1 MPAPMR
7 TLALVPVLLLAVSA
21 SAQTGNGAFD
31 AADKYLTEQSNSR
44 ACDAFVK
51 FLKDNPE
58 GPLTREAQ
66 AKRAFTCM
74 NAGKGG
80 TYYQELRDLADK
92 GEKDFARAWAMW
104 VLGERGERQP
114 ADALPLLKQAAGG
127 EGRTAKEA
135 RRLYIAA
142 SFRAIERNSWDM
154 KQVSARVD
162 GILEMSESAAEKA
175 RARFLRGQSQLNNGQ
190 PAGEKELLEVGSGSS
205 DWADDA
211 LYAVAQQRENQ
222 GKYVPALEL
231 YDQIVQ
237 RFDRQKSNLRDS
249 AASRAADIRRPSI
262 NLNVTWFE
270 LPGSKPQVTVSF
282 RNVKKSSWSIKR
294 ADPGKLNADYASDMK
309 RALAESASETVKTWE
324 LALKEPAPH
333 APGNT
338 TFELE
343 LTQAGTYVVDVD
355 AEGQKDREI
364 ASIGPNVLVVKTGR
378 DDLVVWHVDSNSG
391 EAVPNSPVHI
401 YARDTRGK
409 STHLTGTTDATGLAR
424 FSWKGTERLYQVVA
438 WAQSGQAWAYA
449 NTHSNW
455 YAYNKE
461 HLAYVLS
468 DRPLYKPGEE
478 VGLKLFVR
486 SREDGP
492 SVPVPDAKCTLYV
505 RDPSGRDI
513 AHPELTTNKF
523 GTAFASFKL
532 GKDAQL
538 GPWSGYISC
547 QNVSPQQSQLSFRVE
562 EYKPPEYTVSVS
574 PVGRPK
580 PGDAVKVK
588 VAASFFFGGPV
599 ANAQGRAI
607 VRVTGWNH
615 QWAPWPED
623 VMPAW
628 MMQYGYGRYGG
639 HGKHGRRHYD
649 DDEYG
654 GGYGYYGQLATHTLQ
669 FKTGADGTA
678 EIEVPAL
685 QNGANQ
691 PGLQYQ
697 VEVLVTDS
705 SRREVRGTGTVKVSK
720 EAYFADLRTDRL
732 LYRPGEKMTVQL
744 RAEDPNGVPAAPEL
758 KVRVARL
765 TEKGVEGQVAEG
777 KAKLAGGKGS
787 LSLPV
792 DAIGPVRVELY
803 DGAAGDKVLATADV
817 WLTDDKKP
825 IVPNRQGFFILT
837 DRGPMK
843 VGQSVR
849 ALVVTARPGGHTL
862 LSLETEK
869 MNHVVSVPMNGR
881 SRFVELPVTAD
892 LAPNA
897 WLTASRVENQNFQ
910 QQQETLLV
918 TGSDVEL
925 DVKVAPAKAVTEP
938 STAMGLTVDP
948 GARAPKGAGFE
959 VALTAVDEALFAIEP
974 EKTDT
979 FVPWFGR
986 RMRQHAVQ
994 TSSSLNWK
1002 SYRPPRQQAQPITQ
1016 AAPEEEHRKRDESA
1030 GDMKEKSARAGA
1042 GMAMAPAAL
1051 AAPEPAKKMSAK
1063 DSKPSESKAELAMDD
1078 DRGAGPGGAKNAAEA
1093 PVKVRSDFGSSAGW
1107 QPALAGSVGAPAKS
1121 QVKFTDSLTSWRL
1134 IAIVV
1139 TDGPHLGI
1147 GRATVRTE
1155 KPLMVRL
1162 QAPRFFVEKDQVV
1175 LSAIVS
1181 SRLPTA
1187 AEVDVSISAPGL
1199 KALQPTSKKVTV
1211 GPGANVRFDAR
1222 FEVIDPGDRVV
1233 KAVARGGGKADAME
1247 WTLPASVHGAA
1258 QRQFWAGRVGD
1269 KMGFTFELPEKR
1281 KATATKL
1288 ELTLSPSLLAVM
1300 FDGLPY
1306 LAQYPYGCTEQT
1318 LSKFVP
1324 AAIARRAVKDLSLPE
1339 GRVPANLDDMVSSGL
1354 NRLYGFQH
1362 GDGGWGWWQTD
1373 KSNQWMTAYAVYGL
1387 SLGKDAGLA
1396 VDQNAIERGRGWLR
1410 DNLGSALNAPE
1421 THAFMVFA
1429 LAQTGGAPK
1438 HALDSTFGYRTK
1450 LSPKGR
1456 ALVAMSLLAANDKR
1470 ARIAV
1475 ENLDDVVKMA
1485 KERAD
1490 AAVGDAKDA
1499 WSTSAA
1505 IEATSAV
1512 LMAMVRYDVNSPLI
1526 KPLVDF
1532 LVLRRNGGKWRT
1544 TRDTAFAI
1552 YALSEL
1558 ARKEAAQLQTGSFS
1572 ILVNGKEVKR
1582 VKYQK
1587 GGLDLT
1593 EPVLLADSAFRA
1605 GKNEVQIR
1613 RDGAGTGYYAAL
1625 LDLYNQDDVIK
1636 GRGGDV
1642 VVKRSYTLL
1651 GRPSTERAQAPTEFG
1666 MPVDSGVRVR
1676 VDLEVTINKAV
1687 EFVMI
1692 EDLKPAG
1699 LESVLQK
1706 SGPEVCAY
1714 ACTHAELR
1722 NDRVAMFLTELPVG
1736 TKKLSYE
1743 LRAEVP
1749 GRFSALP
1756 ARVEAMYAPE
1766 ITATS
1771 DEFRFEVRDA
1781 PEAGVAGK

>member
-1 MPAPMR
+1 MR
-7 TLALVPVLLLAVSA
+7 PLLLPALLLSSA
-21 SAQTGNGAFD
+21 AAAQTGDAAFD
-31 AADKYLTEQSNSR
+31 AADKSLSEQSHSR
-44 ACDAFVK
+44 ACDGFSK
-51 FLKDNPE
+51 FLKDNP
-58 GPLTREAQ
+58 GSALAREAQ
-66 AKRAFTCM
+66 AKRAYSCM
-74 NAGKGG
+74 NVGKGN
-80 TYYQELRDLADK
+80 YYQELRNLADQ

-104 VLGERGERQP
+104 VLGERGDRQP
-114 ADALPLLKQAAGG
+114 QDSLPLLKQAASG

-135 RRLYIAA
+135 RRLFIAA
-142 SFRAIERNSWDM
+142 SFRAIERNSWDP
-154 KQVSARVD
+154 KNVNARVE
-162 GILEMSESAAEKA
+162 GILELSQNPVEKA
-175 RARFLRGQSQLNNGQ
+175 HARFLRGQSALNRGE
-190 PAGEKELLEVGSGSS
+190 ASGEKELLEVGKG
-205 DWADDA
+205 DTEWADDA
-211 LYAVAQQRENQ
+211 LYAAAQWRENNS
-222 GKYVPALEL
+222 KFVPALEL

-237 RFDRQKSNLRDS
+237 RFDRQKSNMRRS
-249 AASRAADIRRPSI
+249 AESRAGEIRRPYV
-262 NLNVTWFE
+262 NVNVTWFE
-270 LPGSKPQVTVSF
+270 QPGSKPEVTVSF
-282 RNVKKSSWSIKR
+282 RNVKRSSWTLRR
-294 ADPGKLNADYASDMK
+294 ADPSRLKPEHANDMK
-309 RALAESASETVKTWE
+309 RALGDSASELVKSWE
-324 LALKEPAPH
+324 LPLKEPAPH
-333 APGNT
+333 APGNA

-343 LTQAGTYVVDVD
+343 VTQAGVYVVDVD

-378 DDLVVWHVDSNSG
+378 DDIAVWHVDAQSG
-391 EAVPNSPVHI
+391 AAVANAPVHV
-401 YARDTRGK
+401 YARDSNGK
-409 STHLTGTTDATGLAR
+409 SAHLTGTTDAGGLAR
-424 FSWKGTERLYQVVA
+424 FSWKGSERLYNAVA

-449 NTHSNW
+449 NLHTNW
-455 YAYNKE
+455 YSYGKE
-461 HLAYVLS
+461 QLAYVLT

-478 VGLKLFVR
+478 VALKLFVR

-492 SVPVPDAKCTLYV
+492 SVPVPEAKCTLYV

-513 AHPELTTNKF
+513 AKPELVTGRF

-532 GKDAQL
+532 TKDAQL
-538 GPWSGYISC
+538 GAWSGYLSC
-547 QNVSPQQSQLSFRVE
+547 QNHSPQLSPFTFRVE
-562 EYKPPEYTVSVS
+562 EYKPPEYTVSVT

-580 PGDAVKVK
+580 PGDPVKVK

-607 VRVTGWNH
+607 VRVTQWQH

-623 VMPAW
+623 VVPAW
-628 MMQYGYGRYGG
+628 MQRYGYGGGYGR
-639 HGKHGRRHYD
+639 HYGKRRHYD
-649 DDEYG
+649 DDDYG
-654 GGYGYYGQLATHTLQ
+654 GGYGYYGQLAQHTLQ

-678 EIEVPAL
+678 ELEVPAVQSGAEL
-685 QNGANQ
+685 Q
-691 PGLQYQ
+691 GLQYSL
-697 VEVLVTDS
+697 EVLVTDA
-705 SRREVRGTGTVKVSK
+705 SRREVSGTGTVRVSK
-720 EAYFADLRTDRL
+720 EAFFADLRTDRL
-732 LYRPGEKMTVQL
+732 LYRPGEKMVVQL
-744 RAEDPNGVPAAPEL
+744 RAEDANGAAVAPEL
-758 KVRVARL
+758 KVRVSRL
-765 TEKGVEGQVAEG
+765 SEKGVEGQVAEG
-777 KAKLAGGKGS
+777 KAKLAAGKGS
-787 LSLPV
+787 VSLPV
-792 DAIGPVRVELY
+792 DAIGPVRVQLY
-803 DGAAGDKVLATADV
+803 DAAGGDKVLASADV

-825 IVPNRQGFFILT
+825 VIPDRPGFFILT
-837 DRGPMK
+837 DRGPLK
-843 VGQSVR
+843 AGGTLR
-849 ALVVTARPGGHTL
+849 ALVVTGRPGGHAL
-862 LSLETEK
+862 LSLETERLA
-869 MNHVVSVPMNGR
+869 HVVSVPMNGR

-897 WLTASRVENQNFQ
+897 WLFASRVEDQGFQ
-910 QQQETLLV
+910 QQQQHLLV

-925 DVKVAPAKAVTEP
+925 DVKVAPARAVSEP
-938 STAMGLTVDP
+938 GLPLALTVDP

-974 EKTDT
+974 EKTDLL
-979 FVPWFGR
+979 PHFGR

-994 TSSSLNWK
+994 TSSSLNWR
-1002 SYRPPRQQAQPITQ
+1002 SYRPPRQQPQPIAQRPAEPEAQ
-1016 AAPEEEHRKRDESA
+1016 ADKKLKREEGA
-1030 GDMKEKSARAGA
+1030 MNKERAAA
-1042 GMAMAPAAL
+1042 GMAMPAASAPARKAARMAKDD
-1051 AAPEPAKKMSAK
+1051 AAPAEEEAKKSVGDDLSAGEA
-1063 DSKPSESKAELAMDD
+1063 DV
-1078 DRGAGPGGAKNAAEA
+1078 GAAGGPQ
-1093 PVKVRSDFGSSAGW
+1093 VKVRSDFGSSAGW
-1107 QPALAGSVGAPAKS
+1107 QPALAGTVGAPAKS
-1121 QVKFTDSLTSWRL
+1121 QVKLTDSLTSWRL
-1134 IAIVV
+1134 IAVVV

-1181 SRLPTA
+1181 SRLASQTDV
-1187 AEVDVSISAPGL
+1187 EVSLSAPGL
-1199 KALQPTSKKVTV
+1199 KALTPTQKKLSVA
-1211 GPGANVRFDAR
+1211 PGADVRFDAR
-1222 FEVIDPGDRVV
+1222 FEVVEPGDRVV
-1233 KAVARGGGKADAME
+1233 RAVAKGGGKADAME
-1247 WTLPASVHGAA
+1247 WTLPAVVHGAA
-1258 QRQFWAGRVGD
+1258 QREFWAGRLGD
-1269 KMGFTFELPEKR
+1269 TMGFSFDLPEKR
-1281 KATATKL
+1281 KAAATKL

-1324 AAIARRAVKDLSLPE
+1324 AAIARKAVKDLSLPE
-1339 GRVPANLDDMVSSGL
+1339 GRVPKNLDDMVQSGL

-1373 KSNQWMTAYAVYGL
+1373 QSNLWMTAYAVYGL
-1387 SLGKDAGLA
+1387 SLGKDAGLP
-1396 VDQNAIERGRGWLR
+1396 VDPGAIERGRGWLQSH
-1410 DNLGSALNAPE
+1410 LGAALNTPE

-1438 HALDSTFGYRTK
+1438 HALDSSFGYRTK

-1456 ALVAMSLLAANDKR
+1456 ALVAMSLLAAGDKR

-1490 AAVGDAKDA
+1490 AAVGDARDS

-1512 LMAMVRYDVNSPLI
+1512 LMAMVRYDVNSPLV

-1552 YALSEL
+1552 YALAEL
-1558 ARKEAAQLQTGSFS
+1558 AKREAASLQTGSFAV
-1572 ILVNGKEVKR
+1572 LVNGKEARR

-1593 EPVLLADSAFRA
+1593 EPIVLPDSAFRA
-1605 GKNEVQIR
+1605 GKNTVEIR
-1613 RDGAGTGYYAAL
+1613 RDGAGTGYYAAM

-1642 VVKRSYTLL
+1642 KVKRTYTLL
-1651 GRPSTERAQAPTEFG
+1651 GRPSAEKAQAPTEFG

-1706 SGPEVCAY
+1706 SGPEVCQY
-1714 ACTHAELR
+1714 QCTHAELR

-1766 ITATS
+1766 IAATT

-1781 PEAGVAGK
+1781 PEQGVAGK